1 MEILAKELSSLM
13 LLSCKNI
20 MIPYH
25 NLKCFLFYSIYN
37 KVKNTMKIICIHI
50 LTGEIIYGC
59 KQSTSLLC
67 FMRSQFLE

>member
-1 MEILAKELSSLM
+1 
-13 LLSCKNI
+13 

-25 NLKCFLFYSIYN
+25 NLKYFLFYSIYN

-59 KQSTSLLC
+59 KQLTSFLC
-67 FMRSQFLE
+67 FMRRQFLE